1 MIKEIPLQPT
11 DFNFEKA
18 PYEKSNR
25 LLKSERNRQA
35 YEEAKEDLFNLIQPV
50 VGWNIFQIDC
60 FKNGKVVLTD
70 GTEIG
75 GGPVVSVIKGAVEIV
90 LAICSIGQNVEEK
103 TREYMKSKQMFKGVI
118 LDSLA

>member
-1 MIKEIPLQPT
+1 MIKEFPLQPA
-11 DFNFEKA
+11 DFNFEKT

-35 YEEAKEDLFNLIQPV
+35 YEEAKEDLFSLIKPV

-60 FKNGKVVLTD
+60 FENEKVILID

-75 GGPVVSVIKGAVEIV
+75 GGPVV
-90 LAICSIGQNVEEK
+90 
-103 TREYMKSKQMFKGVI
+103 R
-118 LDSLA
+118 